1 VPEEVVA
8 GRYRLERRL
17 GTGGMSEVWE
27 AEDLELG
34 RSVALKRLGPE
45 ADPVRFERE
54 ARAAASLAHPNVN
67 QLFDYGE
74 WEGRPYM
81 VLELLPGGSLENR
94 LHEGQPLPDADA
106 ERLAREIA
114 AGLAHAHARGLVHR
128 DLKPANVLCDDEGHA
143 KIADF
148 GIARVGGAGTLTEAG
163 TLLGTAAYISPEQAA
178 GEAATPAS
186 DVYSFGVILFRM
198 LTGRLPFEADEPFE
212 LVRLHRDA
220 PPPPVA
226 DIRPDAPP
234 RLAQLAEACLAKDP
248 RDRPQDGA
256 ALVTVLGGT
265 IPAAE
270 AATAVLPVP
279 ATPPPTAAAPPP
291 PPPPRRRPIRR
302 GRLAAVALALL
313 AAAATGVAIAVLGT
327 GSSSS
332 PRTTTTS
339 TRRQT
344 THTSRSTSSTTA
356 PSTSTTTTRSS
367 TSSTTTHPTTTHAT
381 THRTTTHASPPPAP
395 PPPPPPPP
403 PASTTLS
410 TPTST
415 TVPAESTTATI
426 STP

>member
-1 VPEEVVA
+1 VSEEVVA

-27 AEDLELG
+27 AKDLELG

-74 WEGRPYM
+74 WKGRPYM

-94 LHEGQPLPDADA
+94 LRDGHPLPDDDT

-128 DLKPANVLCDDEGHA
+128 DLKPANVLCDEEGHA

-148 GIARVGGAGTLTEAG
+148 GIARMGDAGTLTEAG
-163 TLLGTAAYISPEQAA
+163 TLLGTAAYISPEQAV

-212 LVRLHRDA
+212 LVKLHRDA

-226 DIRPDAPP
+226 SLRPDAPP
-234 RLAQLAEACLAKDP
+234 RLARLAEACLAKDP
-248 RDRPQDGA
+248 RDRPRDGG
-256 ALVTVLGGT
+256 ALVAALGGT
-265 IPAAE
+265 VPAAE
-270 AATAVLPVP
+270 AATAVLPVA

-291 PPPPRRRPIRR
+291 TPPVRRARIRR
-302 GRLAAVALALL
+302 GRLAALVLGLL
-313 AAAATGVAIAVLGT
+313 AAAGTGIAIAVLGT
-327 GSSSS
+327 GSSS
-332 PRTTTTS
+332 PVTS
-339 TRRQT
+339 TSTKRQATHKT
-344 THTSRSTSSTTA
+344 TRSTSSTTA
-356 PSTSTTTTRSS
+356 PTTSTTTRTTSTTTRP
-367 TSSTTTHPTTTHAT
+367 TTTHPTTR
-381 THRTTTHASPPPAP
+381 RTTTHATSSP
-395 PPPPPPPP
+395 PPPPPPT
-403 PASTTLS
+403 STTLP

-415 TVPAESTTATI
+415 TVPESTTVTI